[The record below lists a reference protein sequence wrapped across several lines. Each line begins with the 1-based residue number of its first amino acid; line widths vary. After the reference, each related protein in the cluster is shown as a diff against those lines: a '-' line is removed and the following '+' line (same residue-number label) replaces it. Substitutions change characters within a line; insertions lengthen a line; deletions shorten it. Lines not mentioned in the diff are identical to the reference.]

1 LLLLLLLLLLG
12 MHGLLLLLCV
22 VGTVEHIRVSIDSM
36 PGNGGEAVCT
46 TTAVQLRSCFVTV
59 TPTQADLAAGTP
71 VSLQATASAAGL
83 PAVQSAVV
91 SVPAAQNYT
100 AVVALTAAP
109 TYVVGEQCC

>member
-1 LLLLLLLLLLG
+1 
-12 MHGLLLLLCV
+12 
-22 VGTVEHIRVSIDSM
+22 VELR
-36 PGNGGEAVCT
+36 NTGEALIADSSLTSVVATSSSVDVVVSGCSR
-46 TTAVQLRSCFVTV
+46 TAPIVGGDKRSCFVTV
-59 TPTQADLAAGTP
+59 IPTQADLDAGTP

-91 SVPAAQNYT
+91 NVPAAQNYT